1 LDSLRAR
8 LERAEAAI
16 AMLRQQVA
24 DEEESGVHTRSRF
37 HLELSAQI
45 LMNAFLTSGRV
56 NNSDVPLTVLV
67 PAATAGGGLSPPS
80 NRAFGVT
87 LRQTRLGA
95 ATSIDNIAGGIFAGD
110 IDIDFFGGVQSGA
123 GDRRLFPEPRLRTA
137 RARLVWPHTELMFGS
152 DTPLISDLNPL
163 SLAAVGTPDFS
174 GAGNLWNWLGQ
185 VRLTQDIGSLGSGPG
200 RLRWAVQAAVMSPF
214 AAQLAP
220 GESDIVDAGDRSG
233 RPAFEG
239 RFRTRWGGSG
249 GGTLSTISGAMLG
262 SFGGEIGI
270 GVHHGWVATSPGVL
284 EDSYAISMDGHM
296 LLAPRVELRGEAYS
310 GRLLRGLG
318 GGGIAQNYGNAPIGS
333 PPSTL
338 GPPVRDV
345 AGWGQ
350 LNVQPFE
357 QIITGFGCGLD
368 LADKN
373 DNPTRLQN
381 TVCAVHAEWRPVQ
394 PLVFGVEYRGLFTR
408 YVGDTYSAR
417 HLNFVFGFEL

>member
-1 LDSLRAR
+1 MDSLRAR

-16 AMLRQQVA
+16 AILRQQVA
-24 DEEESGVHTRSRF
+24 DEEEGGVHTRSRF

-67 PAATAGGGLSPPS
+67 PPAGSALSPPS
-80 NRAFGVT
+80 NVALGVT

-95 ATSIDNIAGGIFAGD
+95 ATSIDNIAGGTFAGD
-110 IDIDFFGGVQSGA
+110 IDIDFFGGVQNGS
-123 GDRRLFPEPRLRTA
+123 GDRRLFPEPRVRTA

-185 VRLTQDIGSLGSGPG
+185 VRLTQDIGSLGTGPG
-200 RLRWAVQAAVMSPF
+200 RLRWAIQGAVMSPY

-220 GESDIVDAGDRSG
+220 GEADLVDAGDRSG

-239 RFRTRWGGSG
+239 RLRTRWGGSNG
-249 GGTLSTISGAMLG
+249 GGPLSTISGAMLG

-270 GVHHGWVATSPGVL
+270 GFHHGWVAASPGVL
-284 EDSYAISMDGHM
+284 QDSYAISIDGHM
-296 LLAPRVELRGEAYS
+296 LIAPRVELRGEAYS

-318 GGGIAQNYGNAPIGS
+318 GGGIAQNYGSSPIGA
-333 PPSTL
+333 PPNTL

-345 AGWGQ
+345 AGWAQ
-350 LNVQPFE
+350 LNVQPLE
-357 QIITGFGCGLD
+357 QVITGLGCGLD
-368 LADKN
+368 LADAS

-408 YVGDTYSAR
+408 YVGDTYNAR
-417 HLNFVFGFEL
+417 HVNFVFGFEI